1 MMALWLIAA
10 LLVKHFVCDYPLQLP
25 YMLENKGKYL
35 AKGGVHHALYHGAGT
50 ALVFVLFGMAEIAAV
65 MAILDTLIHYH
76 VDFLKM
82 KINKWADL
90 KLDNKRFWH
99 LIGLDQLAHQLTYVL
114 LVALAVAK
122 YS

>member
-1 MMALWLIAA
+1 MMALWLMAG
-10 LLVKHFVCDYPLQLP
+10 LLVKHFICDYPLQLP
-25 YMLENKGKYL
+25 YMLKEKGTYGE
-35 AKGGVHHALYHGAGT
+35 KGGIHHALFHGAGT

-65 MAILDTLIHYH
+65 MAILDILIHYH

-82 KINKWADL
+82 KINSWAKL
-90 KLDNKRFWH
+90 KPDNNRFWH
-99 LIGLDQLAHQLTYVL
+99 LIGLDQLVHQLTYVL